1 MNRENDTNEELEEYT
16 PEELVETSF
25 LRTQVTADYEPGNRQ
40 EKQWEVIRDEC
51 DSGGALDE
59 RCNVVAAS
67 LGKGYLDVVAK
78 RLACGCLMVALD
90 DIETL
95 GWDIAGRDE
104 E

>member
-1 MNRENDTNEELEEYT
+1 MEENKEYT

-25 LRTQVTADYEPGNRQ
+25 HRTQVTANYEPNKD

-59 RCNVVAAS
+59 RCNIVAAS
-67 LGKGYLDVVAK
+67 LGKGTLDVVAK

-90 DIETL
+90 DLERL
-95 GWDIAGRDE
+95 DWDIAGRE